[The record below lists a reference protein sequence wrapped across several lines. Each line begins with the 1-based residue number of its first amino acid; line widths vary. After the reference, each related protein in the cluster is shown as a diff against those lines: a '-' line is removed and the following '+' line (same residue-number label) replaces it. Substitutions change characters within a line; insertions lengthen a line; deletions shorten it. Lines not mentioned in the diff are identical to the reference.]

1 MAADKE
7 IDMKW
12 NDIFTLKVE
21 HKNNTSL
28 VNNIVS
34 LDS

>member
-12 NDIFTLKVE
+12 NDVFTLKVE
-21 HKNNTSL
+21 HKNNTEGFSR
-28 VNNIVS
+28 
-34 LDS
+34 